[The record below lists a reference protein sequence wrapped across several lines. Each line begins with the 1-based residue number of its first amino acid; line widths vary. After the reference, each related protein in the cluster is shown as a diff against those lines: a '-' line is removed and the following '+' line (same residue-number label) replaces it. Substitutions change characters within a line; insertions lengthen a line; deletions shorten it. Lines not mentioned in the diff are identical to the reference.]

1 MEELVNYFKR
11 EAADKKK
18 VGIIKNALDKGVKS
32 NTIVLI
38 KSTSG
43 AARYHLN
50 ILSSCGAIKEKK
62 TRTSKTSK
70 GKNPNKNISLPLS
83 SLPLQ
88 VYPIIIEFLP
98 LDISSEDLL
107 ALREVSRAFRNEID
121 RDFSSAE
128 WQRAIGIKK
137 FKITHGFH
145 PENAHRKNRLTIS
158 SVRERLCV
166 ICRKNYKGKFDDV
179 FGLFAHNDCRRQ
191 GSINVYYTANEY
203 GQSWD
208 SLCSLA
214 LQHNIQRPMTEM
226 KSGWRRF
233 SKQSYNYSVAWRY
246 PAWFI
251 PRHHSLFGF
260 VESLAQFDTSLNSR
274 LSEERGRRR
283 RLIASIYQQHDLRI
297 ERERRAEERT
307 HNVLEQLGEADGARL
322 RACIEAEVDPIHCQ
336 YSRLINPN
344 TLEIDTSVETWRAL
358 IEQSEENIR
367 KAHQRPQM
375 LRSALG
381 LETCV
386 KLDALLNKKNH
397 HNVESRFQRTLR
409 SFSSEFE
416 KLGHP
421 KFSNNEIKITPEYW
435 EAEIKRLSHGLY
447 WITTL
452 SKNLLQ
458 NSDLFS
464 RFISLHNRLT
474 PESKSSTEIS
484 SLSTTFFSSSYYS
497 SASPLIK
504 RLLIL
509 GKSGSNIEVE
519 LQMIELAFE
528 HAAIRSSSS
537 TMDLAKVIIKSDHSL
552 KNEVKRQELEAAK
565 KRAQQRLAGLYAAL
579 GSVDEE
585 RLRACLKA
593 EPVSSAFSSFE
604 AIILDPQAEPQICAD
619 EWRNKIIQ
627 SENAIQCGRDRL
639 IRIKKL
645 LDRDSA
651 QVDEL
656 RRTNKSVQEI
666 FDLIEQPGSLSC
678 NLPCDEIKLLFHCR
692 RIVDAALKS
701 YRDSEHSTILKSNIS
716 IRDSL
721 IRLGFWENYQQIFQ
735 VLGKSSILNYIH
747 SQKFLCFCLESPLI
761 KRLLLIERLLQDQGE
776 DSASE
781 ELINEFQKLN
791 SVRSFVGNAILSE
804 NNNSLVKL
812 IICGHKPQT
821 TAYHCDHSP
830 NPTCTYNCCN
840 HCCPFT
846 KGLDV
851 PECAGHELRRLT
863 ASFIYDDYYDDY
875 YDGYDS
881 NYDY

>member
-735 VLGKSSILNYIH
+735 VLGKSSIPNG
-747 SQKFLCFCLESPLI
+747 FLTFSKYCQSESPLM
-761 KRLLLIERLLQDQGE
+761 KRLLLIRRLLRDQGE

-812 IICGHKPQT
+812 IISGPPT
-821 TAYHCDHSP
+821 YHCDHTPS
-830 NPTCTYNCCN
+830 PTCTYNCCRF
-840 HCCPFT
+840 CCPRG

-851 PECAGHELRRLT
+851 PRCTRHG
-863 ASFIYDDYYDDY
+863 
-875 YDGYDS
+875 
-881 NYDY
+881 